1 MPVLG
6 VCLGHQCI
14 ATAYGAEVARART
27 PVHGKQGLV
36 HHDGTGLFRGIDGP
50 FVAGRYHSLVVTR
63 LDPDL
68 RLSAW
73 TADGTVMGIRHWRDP
88 VEGIQVH
95 PESILTPQGHRLLR
109 NYLSVRARRSQ
120 FSNL

>member
-1 MPVLG
+1 MLRFAFSPGGYTLAFIAAESKDVID
-6 VCLGHQCI
+6 VCLLSVKDGNTRCI
-14 ATAYGAEVARART
+14 YSQREWIGA
-27 PVHGKQGLV
+27 L
-36 HHDGTGLFRGIDGP
+36 
-50 FVAGRYHSLVVTR
+50 
-63 LDPDL
+63 
-68 RLSAW
+68 AW
-73 TADGTVMGIRHWRDP
+73 TADGTVMGIRHWREP